1 MDVASVLLTRVSP
14 HFRIWP
20 ERLLPVEAHIKKPT
34 AISDGL
40 RLSCKKATNSSE
52 RNASRG

>member
-1 MDVASVLLTRVSP
+1 MPL
-14 HFRIWP
+14 
-20 ERLLPVEAHIKKPT
+20 EAHIKKTT

-52 RNASRG
+52 RNASRGEDN